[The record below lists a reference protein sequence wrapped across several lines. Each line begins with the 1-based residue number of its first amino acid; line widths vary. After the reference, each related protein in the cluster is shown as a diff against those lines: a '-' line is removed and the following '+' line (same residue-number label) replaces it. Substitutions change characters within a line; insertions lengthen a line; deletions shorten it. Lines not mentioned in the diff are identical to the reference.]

1 MKHKAIVI
9 SLLVIVLL
17 LIGCGTTK
25 RVIDTKITQDSVMVK
40 KDSLSVKEDKKTFTY
55 DTILDWVN
63 SQDKSII
70 TITEYS
76 NPDTSGKQA
85 ILRTTEIK
93 RDITTNKGNQSTK
106 QGKIEVKKDIINT
119 NTTNSNIVTK
129 IEQKEDVK
137 KQSIWDKIG
146 SYVTILA
153 IMGII
158 ALFVIYY
165 NKIMLF
171 IKNIISIFGIK

>member
-1 MKHKAIVI
+1 MRHKFTIMG
-9 SLLVIVLL
+9 LLVIVLL
-17 LIGCGTTK
+17 LISCSTTK
-25 RVIDTKITQDSVMVK
+25 RVIDTKITQDSVIVK
-40 KDSLSVKEDKKTFTY
+40 KDSISIKEDKKIFTY

-76 NPDTSGKQA
+76 KPDTSGKQA

-93 RDITTNKGNQSTK
+93 KDITTNKGKQSTK
-106 QGKIEVKKDIINT
+106 EGKTEVKKDITNI
-119 NTTNSNIVTK
+119 NTTNSDIKTK
-129 IEQKEDVK
+129 IEQKEEIK
-137 KQSIWDKIG
+137 KQSLWDKIG